1 MRGNEILSEDLYKT
15 IKKLSEINAIT
26 KTEIARITGT
36 SVTTVGRVRQTANY
50 EEYKERRKKGF
61 AKEDKDEEK
70 KGLTQYQQ
78 QMLEMMKEQNRM
90 IKGLLDLLK

>member
-1 MRGNEILSEDLYKT
+1 MSEDLYKT

-50 EEYKERRKKGF
+50 MEKLSKLLTRQYAEYRHRMEYIRR
-61 AKEDKDEEK
+61 A
-70 KGLTQYQQ
+70 
-78 QMLEMMKEQNRM
+78 
-90 IKGLLDLLK
+90 LKWR